1 MRLERV
7 IVAFG
12 ITAALFSAAV
22 PVVGQGGGA
31 AGNRAEVSRP
41 WPPNHL
47 PDGQPDVQG
56 IWAAA
61 AGGSTSLTNP
71 IDGQADFD
79 RHVTGADPRVPSR
92 VIDPPDGLIPYQPWA
107 AARQKQQAQDYD
119 HPTKPEHFD
128 TQHRCL
134 LSGVPRLY
142 YIVPAFKI
150 IQPPGSVVFIWDEY
164 HAYRV
169 IPLDGHPHVGPNLK
183 LWMGDARGHWEG
195 NTLVIDTTNVK
206 GARLTYMGDFYSDN
220 GHVVERIT
228 FVDANNMNYEATID
242 DPTVYT
248 RPWTL
253 RVAERRRPDDE
264 MWESA
269 CYEGARNPDTFLTKT
284 DAEQK

>member
-1 MRLERV
+1 MRIERM

-12 ITAALFSAAV
+12 ISASLLALAV
-22 PVVGQGGGA
+22 PVVGQGGGG
-31 AGNRAEVSRP
+31 AGNRAVGSTP
-41 WPPNHL
+41 WPPDRL

-56 IWAAA
+56 IWSAAN
-61 AGGSTSLTNP
+61 GGSTSLTNP

-79 RHVTGADPRVPSR
+79 RRVTGADPHAPSR
-92 VIDPPDGLIPYQPWA
+92 VIDPPDGQIPYQPWA
-107 AARQKQQAQDYD
+107 ATRQKQQAHDYD

-206 GARLTYMGDFYSDN
+206 GARLTYIGDFYSDN
-220 GHVVERIT
+220 AHVVERLT
-228 FVDANNMNYEATID
+228 FVDANTMSYEATID
-242 DPTVYT
+242 DPTVFT
-248 RPWTL
+248 RPWTM

-269 CYEGARNPDTFLTKT
+269 CYEGAINPDTFLPKT
-284 DAEQK
+284 GTEQK